1 MGFKEI
7 LPSEIEKES
16 FRIIRKELAE
26 AGKVIPKDVEP
37 TVVRVIHTTADFE
50 YADTLEFS
58 EGVIQK
64 AKSAIRSG
72 AHIVTDTNMALAGIN
87 KKTLAGYGGE
97 VHCFMADEEVAK
109 LAKERGVTRAYVS
122 MEKAI
127 EINAPLIFAIGNAP
141 TALASLNRLW
151 QEKGFR
157 PELIIAVPVGFV
169 NVVEG
174 KDLIRNMDVPYIIN
188 AGRKGGSGVAAAIC
202 NSILYNMESQG
213 SQGSQRGRFSLTP
226 QEESERTVPVD
237 SLDSPKL
244 RAGFTTGSCAA
255 AAAKAALL
263 MLIEGTDISQVSI
276 VTPKGI
282 TYIAEIVDIERT
294 KASVSCCV
302 IKDGGDDIDATSGMK
317 IRASVSLRDDGE
329 ILIDGGDGIGRIT
342 KPGLDQ
348 PIGEAAI
355 NSVPRK
361 MIRENIEEVLVANN
375 DLSHGA
381 TVIISAPD
389 GEMIAQKTFNPKLG
403 IVGGISIL
411 GTTGIVEPMSDEGIL
426 GTIKAQINMQKAL
439 GKKVLL
445 VAPGN
450 YGLKFITDEY
460 QIDEDR
466 AVLCSNFVYDTLMMA
481 LNAGFE
487 KLLFVGHLG
496 KLVKV
501 AGGIKNTHSKYGD
514 HRMEILSDAVSKF
527 ASGERFAQIK
537 SQLDECVMTDEALR
551 IIDEF
556 GYKEKVFCHIAE
568 SIKENMESWAEGK
581 ITCETIIFADGYSLL
596 SESSC
601 AKDMLFEIKGED

>member
-1 MGFKEI
+1 MEELYTFKDD
-7 LPSEIEKES
+7 K
-16 FRIIRKELAE
+16 
-26 AGKVIPKDVEP
+26 
-37 TVVRVIHTTADFE
+37 
-50 YADTLEFS
+50 
-58 EGVIQK
+58 
-64 AKSAIRSG
+64 
-72 AHIVTDTNMALAGIN
+72 
-87 KKTLAGYGGE
+87 
-97 VHCFMADEEVAK
+97 
-109 LAKERGVTRAYVS
+109 
-122 MEKAI
+122 
-127 EINAPLIFAIGNAP
+127 
-141 TALASLNRLW
+141 
-151 QEKGFR
+151 
-157 PELIIAVPVGFV
+157 
-169 NVVEG
+169 
-174 KDLIRNMDVPYIIN
+174 
-188 AGRKGGSGVAAAIC
+188 
-202 NSILYNMESQG
+202 
-213 SQGSQRGRFSLTP
+213 
-226 QEESERTVPVD
+226 
-237 SLDSPKL
+237 KL
-244 RAGFTTGSCAA
+244 RCGYTTGSCAA

-294 KASVSCCV
+294 EAGVSCCV
-302 IKDGGDDIDATSGMK
+302 IKDGGDDIDATNGMK
-317 IRASVSLRDDGE
+317 IRALVSLRDDGE
-329 ILIDGGDGIGRIT
+329 IFIDGGEGIGRIT

-361 MIRENIEEVLVANN
+361 MIRENIEEVLAANGAK
-375 DLSHGA
+375 SRGA
-381 TVIISAPD
+381 TVIISAPE

-445 VAPGN
+445 MAPGN

-460 QIDEDR
+460 RIDEDR

-514 HRMEILSDAVSKF
+514 NRMEILADAVSKF
-527 ASGERFAQIK
+527 AQGESLAEIK
-537 SQLDECVMTDEALR
+537 RQLDECVMTDEALR

-568 SIKENMESWAEGK
+568 CIKENMESWAEGR
-581 ITCETIIFADGYSLL
+581 ITCEIIIFADGYRLL
-596 SESSC
+596 TETSG
-601 AKDMLFEIKGED
+601 AKDMLFEIQGED

>member
-1 MGFKEI
+1 MEELYTFKDD
-7 LPSEIEKES
+7 K
-16 FRIIRKELAE
+16 
-26 AGKVIPKDVEP
+26 
-37 TVVRVIHTTADFE
+37 
-50 YADTLEFS
+50 
-58 EGVIQK
+58 
-64 AKSAIRSG
+64 
-72 AHIVTDTNMALAGIN
+72 
-87 KKTLAGYGGE
+87 
-97 VHCFMADEEVAK
+97 
-109 LAKERGVTRAYVS
+109 
-122 MEKAI
+122 
-127 EINAPLIFAIGNAP
+127 
-141 TALASLNRLW
+141 
-151 QEKGFR
+151 
-157 PELIIAVPVGFV
+157 
-169 NVVEG
+169 
-174 KDLIRNMDVPYIIN
+174 
-188 AGRKGGSGVAAAIC
+188 
-202 NSILYNMESQG
+202 
-213 SQGSQRGRFSLTP
+213 
-226 QEESERTVPVD
+226 
-237 SLDSPKL
+237 KL
-244 RAGFTTGSCAA
+244 RCGYTTGSCAA

-263 MLIEGTDISQVSI
+263 MLLEGTDISQVSI

-294 KASVSCCV
+294 AMSASCSV

-361 MIRENIEEVLVANN
+361 MIRENIEEVLAANGAK
-375 DLSHGA
+375 SHGA
-381 TVIISAPD
+381 TVIISAPE

-426 GTIKAQINMQKAL
+426 GTIKAQINMLKAL

-527 ASGERFAQIK
+527 APGERFAQIK

-581 ITCETIIFADGYSLL
+581 ITCETIIFADGYRLL
-596 SESSC
+596 SESPG
-601 AKDMLFEIKGED
+601 AKDMLFEIKGEG

>member
-1 MGFKEI
+1 MEELYTFKDD
-7 LPSEIEKES
+7 K
-16 FRIIRKELAE
+16 
-26 AGKVIPKDVEP
+26 
-37 TVVRVIHTTADFE
+37 
-50 YADTLEFS
+50 
-58 EGVIQK
+58 
-64 AKSAIRSG
+64 
-72 AHIVTDTNMALAGIN
+72 
-87 KKTLAGYGGE
+87 
-97 VHCFMADEEVAK
+97 
-109 LAKERGVTRAYVS
+109 
-122 MEKAI
+122 
-127 EINAPLIFAIGNAP
+127 
-141 TALASLNRLW
+141 
-151 QEKGFR
+151 
-157 PELIIAVPVGFV
+157 
-169 NVVEG
+169 
-174 KDLIRNMDVPYIIN
+174 
-188 AGRKGGSGVAAAIC
+188 
-202 NSILYNMESQG
+202 
-213 SQGSQRGRFSLTP
+213 
-226 QEESERTVPVD
+226 
-237 SLDSPKL
+237 KL
-244 RAGFTTGSCAA
+244 RCGYTTGSCAA

-263 MLIEGTDISQVSI
+263 MLLEGTDISQVSI

-294 KASVSCCV
+294 AMSASCSV

-348 PIGEAAI
+348 PIGAAAI
-355 NSVPRK
+355 NSVPRN
-361 MIRENIEEVLVANN
+361 MIRENITEVLATNN
-375 DLSHGA
+375 ALSRGA

-389 GEMIAQKTFNPKLG
+389 GREIAQKTFNPKLG

-527 ASGERFAQIK
+527 AQGERFAEIK
-537 SQLDECVMTDEALR
+537 RQLDECVMTDEALR

-568 SIKENMESWAEGK
+568 SIKENMESWADGK
-581 ITCETIIFADGYSLL
+581 ITCETIIFADGYRLL
-596 SESSC
+596 SESPG
-601 AKDMLFEIKGED
+601 AKDMLFEIKGEG